1 MIPPDALV
9 PPLKPAD
16 IGGTEE
22 GGHQIHA
29 EHVMK
34 APPGNSDQSLGDL
47 RSFFY

>member
-22 GGHQIHA
+22 GGHEIHA
-29 EHVMK
+29 EHAMN
-34 APPGNSDQSLGDL
+34 APSGNSTETLGDL
-47 RSFFY
+47 RFFLY